1 MNWKGKATKTRC
13 ALLRKTH
20 KARDVVKCSAIT
32 PFSTLQPNQ
41 TFSILHSQYT
51 NPIRLKGSVILNEIT
66 RKLCHPYMFT
76 STFPANVCVR
86 NACILCA
93 RARVCEGG
101 ESFSFNTSETERHSV
116 IREWNLKRLS
126 VSILAPPLSPS
137 LSVSLTFTLCLFL
150 PLSLCLSPSV
160 YLSLPVLSHFF
171 GGGGVLI
178 HHPIITR
185 FYHTSG
191 RTMSGDIL
199 YSLWLS
205 TNVYVCRRCLCGQSL
220 RHKHFRYQQ
229 RSHTH
234 PVTCSFIMAAL
245 LPAADNTR

>member
-1 MNWKGKATKTRC
+1 MC
-13 ALLRKTH
+13 
-20 KARDVVKCSAIT
+20 
-32 PFSTLQPNQ
+32 
-41 TFSILHSQYT
+41 
-51 NPIRLKGSVILNEIT
+51 
-66 RKLCHPYMFT
+66 
-76 STFPANVCVR
+76 VCVMH
-86 NACILCA
+86 AYFV
-93 RARVCEGG
+93 RARVCVWRWGVILIQYFRDRETLSDSWV
-101 ESFSFNTSETERHSV
+101 ESQKAVCVYPR
-116 IREWNLKRLS
+116 
-126 VSILAPPLSPS
+126 SPS
-137 LSVSLTFTLCLFL
+137 LSVSL
-150 PLSLCLSPSV
+150 CLSHFHS
-160 YLSLPVLSHFF
+160 LSLPPSLSMSLTVCLSLSASSVSFF
-171 GGGGVLI
+171 LGGGVLI